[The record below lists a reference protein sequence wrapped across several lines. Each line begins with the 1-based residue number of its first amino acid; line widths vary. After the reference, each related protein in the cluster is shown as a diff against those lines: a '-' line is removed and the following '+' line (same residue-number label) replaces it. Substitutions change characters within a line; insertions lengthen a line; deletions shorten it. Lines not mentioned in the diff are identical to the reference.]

1 MDKKLGLAAIRAAI
15 ASGRTSQI
23 NIATALGIDQ
33 SQVSRIAA
41 GKFRRM
47 SGHALNVCKY
57 AYSLQAIDQANSK
70 DPRLASELERKVA
83 QLITIS
89 PNAAE
94 ALTYMLDAL
103 IDDLSSRQ

>member
-1 MDKKLGLAAIRAAI
+1 MDKESGLAAVRFAI
-15 ASGRTSQI
+15 TSGRTSQS

-57 AYSLQAIDQANSK
+57 AYSLQAVDQANSK
-70 DPRLASELERKVA
+70 DPKLASDLERKVA

-94 ALTYMLDAL
+94 ALTHMLDAL
-103 IDDLSSRQ
+103 IDELSPRL